1 MNQEEEHFLVNPYG
15 LLCNEVTASSLIKV
29 DMQGHIMESGTTN
42 YGLNVK
48 VFELHAAIYAARP
61 DLKAI
66 IDVQV

>member
-29 DMQGHIMESGTTN
+29 DMQGNIMEPGTTN
-42 YGLNVK
+42 FGVNLSAFK
-48 VFELHAAIYAARP
+48 LHAAIYAARP
-61 DLKAI
+61 DLKAV